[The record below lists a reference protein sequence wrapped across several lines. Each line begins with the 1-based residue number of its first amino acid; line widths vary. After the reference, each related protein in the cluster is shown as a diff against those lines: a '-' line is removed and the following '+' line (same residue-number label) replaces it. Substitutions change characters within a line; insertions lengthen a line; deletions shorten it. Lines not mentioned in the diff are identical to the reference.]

1 MKKIELF
8 NVSLAKLALSNLA
21 QLIYAFCLSSRICN
35 NQKFSLTCVLEDF
48 SLVSIKRRR
57 GSFIYFFGG
66 GGAGAEVEAGGI
78 WCVAHDDPVFIR
90 QCLGATP
97 FSLKMFEMIPLPAP
111 SKKKKRVEE
120 KN

>member
-57 GSFIYFFGG
+57 GSFIFFWG

-97 FSLKMFEMIPLPAP
+97 FALKMFEMIPLPAT
-111 SKKKKRVEE
+111 SKKKRVEE